1 MKGIQIDALFDVF
14 EESPQNRCP
23 PLVRVEK
30 MFEDIQSKLLGAPQ
44 FLLYLLPE
52 RKSSDLY
59 DLNWWGWLTRH

>member
-1 MKGIQIDALFDVF
+1 MLCSMYLKRVHKIGA
-14 EESPQNRCP
+14 P

-59 DLNWWGWLTRH
+59 GPWK